1 MICNQKLVNIKFV
14 DLFRTYNFENI
25 KFSWRLIQN
34 RQENTLLLGGE
45 LPRNV
50 LYTWRPMTTAKQIH
64 VFLAVHE
71 SGQVKSSFT

>member
-1 MICNQKLVNIKFV
+1 MIWNQKLVNIKFV

-34 RQENTLLLGGE
+34 RQENTLLLGCE
-45 LPRNV
+45 QPRNV
-50 LYTWRPMTTAKQIH
+50 LFTWRPMTTAKQIH

-71 SGQVKSSFT
+71 NGQVNSSFT